1 MSLRIFRADNRK
13 EAEDAIKETGAD
25 ERSLPYM
32 VPKAVSLCVEIRDL
46 NARDSNIIKQEA
58 LSKGGDASIS
68 MSSYALEGASSKVL
82 LIGSLKSIMETSV
95 KLRAQPVKR
104 LRDLSEELSSSV
116 ERYLKPVF
124 FRIGDAEYRHSMVMG
139 ILNVAP
145 DSFYDGGVYSD
156 AEKVAD
162 RAEEIERDGGE
173 IIDLGGQSTRP
184 GYAEVSLESERDRVI
199 PALRAIIENTS
210 VRVPVSVDTTKVE
223 IAEEALKIGAKV
235 INDQE
240 GLRKDGRDNVRM
252 AYLVKEYGASIVL
265 MHNRETSELMFDVL
279 DSLEESISIA
289 ESHGIEPER
298 ISTDPGIGFGK
309 NAEQNL
315 EIIRN
320 LEELKTLGKT
330 ITVGA
335 SRKSFIGKV
344 LGMDVGNRLE
354 GSLAVLAC
362 SVMNGAGI
370 VRVHDVRESVLAVR
384 MVEAVM
390 GKNLK

>member
-32 VPKAVSLCVEIRDL
+32 VPKAVSLCVEIRNL

-82 LIGSLKSIMETSV
+82 LMGSLKSIMETSV

-116 ERYLKPVF
+116 ERYLKPSF

-139 ILNVAP
+139 ILNVTP

-173 IIDLGGQSTRP
+173 IIDLGGQSTRA

-252 AYLVKEYGASIVL
+252 AHLVKEYGASIVL

-289 ESHGIEPER
+289 ESHGIEPEC

-320 LEELKTLGKT
+320 LEELKALGKT
-330 ITVGA
+330 ITIGA

-370 VRVHDVRESVLAVR
+370 VRVHDVRESVLTVR